1 MLAAKVFVLICR
13 ISICVRIVAMHI
25 SMLTI
30 VVIIAIICMFVHNN
44 SIFRLL
50 LHHVQRGT

>member
-1 MLAAKVFVLICR
+1 MLAAKVFVRICR
-13 ISICVRIVAMHI
+13 ISICVHIVAMRI

-30 VVIIAIICMFVHNN
+30 VVVIAIVCMFVNEN

-50 LHHVQRGT
+50 LHHV